1 MWCANIDIGCQT
13 PGVAVVDE
21 AGQVLLKPQPVNEDA
36 EGSQARVESLGRPQD
51 VLVALE
57 ATVHSQAAGRHR
69 LHRQAPQAFHS
80 AATGNPFP
88 GRDIPKGER
97 GIMKDER
104 GTLKGERGTMKK
116 TRLSA
121 VASLLA
127 AGVLMGGCMA
137 DFGGESEGGAAQ
149 ELNVGGGEAVLK
161 SPASSSRGNGTF
173 DVFALGTE
181 NNIYIR
187 GMPPVASGHHHN
199 LAVKSDGT
207 LWAWGTNDYGQ
218 LGDGTTG
225 VDRSPPVRVS
235 GLTGVVGVAV
245 SGSSSLAVKSD
256 GTLWAWGF
264 NGNGQLGDGTTTDRL
279 TPKQV
284 PNLTGVVA
292 VAAGDSYVLAV
303 KSDGTLW
310 TWGKNDYGQLGDGT
324 KTDRL
329 TPKQVLTGVV
339 AVAAGHKHSLA
350 VKSDGTLWAWGWNL
364 EGQLGDGTKST
375 GSSAPKQVPNLTG
388 VVAVAAGD
396 KHSLAVKSDG
406 TLWAWGENYWAQL
419 GDGTTTPRLE
429 PNQVPNMKGFVAVAA
444 SNHNSLALKSDGTL
458 WGWGRNTDGQ
468 LGDTTTYPYFRRTP
482 VPVNLP
488 GGVVAMDAGGG
499 YILAVKSDG
508 TLWTWGNNERGQLGD
523 GTRTA
528 RSTPGQLPGL
538 FVKL

>member
-69 LHRQAPQAFHS
+69 LHRQAPQVFHS
-80 AATGNPFP
+80 AATGNSFL

-292 VAAGDSYVLAV
+292 VAAGD
-303 KSDGTLW
+303 
-310 TWGKNDYGQLGDGT
+310 
-324 KTDRL
+324 
-329 TPKQVLTGVV
+329 
-339 AVAAGHKHSLA
+339 
-350 VKSDGTLWAWGWNL
+350 
-364 EGQLGDGTKST
+364 
-375 GSSAPKQVPNLTG
+375 
-388 VVAVAAGD
+388 

>member
-1 MWCANIDIGCQT
+1 
-13 PGVAVVDE
+13 
-21 AGQVLLKPQPVNEDA
+21 
-36 EGSQARVESLGRPQD
+36 
-51 VLVALE
+51 
-57 ATVHSQAAGRHR
+57 
-69 LHRQAPQAFHS
+69 
-80 AATGNPFP
+80 
-88 GRDIPKGER
+88 
-97 GIMKDER
+97 MKDER

-350 VKSDGTLWAWGWNL
+350 VKSDGTLWAWG
-364 EGQLGDGTKST
+364 
-375 GSSAPKQVPNLTG
+375 
-388 VVAVAAGD
+388 
-396 KHSLAVKSDG
+396 
-406 TLWAWGENYWAQL
+406 ENYWAQL